1 MAQRHPRA
9 VKRCQATPS
18 LSQINDTNFV
28 AVGGV
33 CGGGERVSRRG
44 PAPRPGGTAKRALPT
59 LPSRAKLSPALKAY
73 QRVPRKP
80 GGNHGANE

>member
-28 AVGGV
+28 AVGGI

-44 PAPRPGGTAKRALPT
+44 PAPRPGGTATRALPT
-59 LPSRAKLSPALKAY
+59 RQPRAKLSRALNAY
-73 QRVPRKP
+73 QRLPRKS